1 MIAKDLKDYLQEN
14 IKEFDYFYDSF
25 RDDKKQKSILI
36 ITNDRTPVIGVFTN
50 IENIKFTLKLAYTQ
64 SSSESEAA
72 ALAVRDFL
80 IKKGATI
87 NDNRFYITNLRGPVW
102 IGKNKEGNF
111 EYVIDFTAIKY

>member
-1 MIAKDLKDYLQEN
+1 MIAKDLKDYLQSN
-14 IKEFDYFYDSF
+14 IKEFDYFYDNF
-25 RDDKKQKSILI
+25 RDDKKQKSILV
-36 ITNDRTPVIGVFTN
+36 ITDDRNPTIGVFTN

-80 IKKGATI
+80 LKREGTI
-87 NDNRFYITNLRGPVW
+87 NNNHFKITDLRGPVW